1 MKYVYIC
8 AFALSFAPFLWNCDG
23 NSSSNETLALIA
35 GSQALGSSSKP
46 RGISFH
52 AVVGDSEAVCGQEI
66 TGHGDS
72 HSSST
77 VHALHVAGVMPIG
90 LKDLRFYVSEFELV
104 DENDNTIVLNI
115 PDNGTWQYSG
125 VTLLDF
131 ENASGSCTGTTAT
144 NKIVQIDLENKQY
157 KTIRF
162 TLGVP
167 ENLNHIDY
175 SVSPSPLNISGMAW
189 GWTMGYRFFVGEFYS
204 NDSTS
209 PGNSAVL
216 HIGSSGCTEPS
227 PGTYTCVNS
236 NRPKIELSPSGG
248 FNPFTQEIQFD
259 LKKAFAGWDISA
271 AGGGSKSCHSM
282 GAMDGNC
289 SAVYPN
295 FGLDYSTGDVGS
307 VSQSVFSILSK

>member
-1 MKYVYIC
+1 MKYIYIC
-8 AFALSFAPFLWNCDG
+8 ALVFSFALFFQNCEG
-23 NSSSNETLALIA
+23 SSSSNASLALLA
-35 GSQALGSSSKP
+35 GSKALGSSSKP
-46 RGISFH
+46 TGISFH

-66 TGHGDS
+66 SGHGES

-104 DENDNTIVLNI
+104 DENDNIIVLNI

-131 ENASGSCTGTTAT
+131 ENATGSCTGTSDM
-144 NKIVQIDLENKQY
+144 NKIVQTALENKQY

-167 ENLNHIDY
+167 ESLNHIDY
-175 SVSPSPLNISGMAW
+175 STSPSPLNISGMAW

-204 NDSTS
+204 NDSLS

-216 HIGSSGCTEPS
+216 HLGSSGCTEPS
-227 PGTYTCVNS
+227 PGTYSCANS
-236 NRPKIELSPSGG
+236 NRARIELSPIEG
-248 FNPFTQEIQFD
+248 FNPITQEIQFD
-259 LKKAFAGWDISA
+259 LKKAFVGWDISTS
-271 AGGGSKSCHSM
+271 GGGSKSCHSM
-282 GAMDGNC
+282 GAMDSNC
-289 SAVYPN
+289 SVVYPN
-295 FGLDYSTGDVGS
+295 FGLDYSSGNSGS
-307 VSQSVFSILSK
+307 TAQSVFSIVSK